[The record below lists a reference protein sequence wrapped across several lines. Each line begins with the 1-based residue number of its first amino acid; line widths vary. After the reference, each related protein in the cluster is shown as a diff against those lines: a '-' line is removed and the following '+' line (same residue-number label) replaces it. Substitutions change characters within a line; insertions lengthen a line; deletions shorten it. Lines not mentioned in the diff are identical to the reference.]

1 MLLFRAMF
9 FNHPH
14 IAVDPTAGAA
24 AAATDASVIA
34 DHDAYYM
41 MCVYFFL

>member
-1 MLLFRAMF
+1 MFLFQAMF

-14 IAVDPTAGAA
+14 IAVDATAA
-24 AAATDASVIA
+24 ASDATVIA